1 MDLHLIP
8 SADSYKLLPIS
19 IFGMLWLQI
28 HFESSTW
35 DFLAKGMVVVDAD
48 SSQELC
54 ADALISGLR
63 VGQLERIKSSHL

>member
-1 MDLHLIP
+1 
-8 SADSYKLLPIS
+8 
-19 IFGMLWLQI
+19 MLWLQI

-63 VGQLERIKSSHL
+63 VGQLERIKSNH